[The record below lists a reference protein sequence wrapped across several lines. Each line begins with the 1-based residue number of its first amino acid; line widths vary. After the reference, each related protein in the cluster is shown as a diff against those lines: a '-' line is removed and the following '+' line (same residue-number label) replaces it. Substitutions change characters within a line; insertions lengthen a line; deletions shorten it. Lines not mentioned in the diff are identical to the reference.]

1 MKIYT
6 RTGDDGTTSLF
17 AGGRVSKST
26 LRVDAYGTV
35 DELNSVIG
43 LARAHHP
50 TTQTDQYLELV
61 QNQLF
66 RLGSDLAT
74 PMEAKADWLVRI
86 NGEAVEWLEQTI
98 DQMTDALPQLRD
110 FILPGGSLVSSHLQV
125 ARAVCR
131 RAERLVVALAQ
142 SDEPI
147 NDHARMYLN
156 RLSDWLFTLA
166 RWENHQ
172 LGVKEPIWTLKS

>member
-1 MKIYT
+1 MRIYT

-17 AGGRVSKST
+17 AGGRVSKSS
-26 LRVDAYGTV
+26 LRVDTYGTV
-35 DELNSVIG
+35 DELNSMIG
-43 LARAHHP
+43 LARAHGP
-50 TTQTDQYLELV
+50 TAQTDHYLEWV

-74 PMEAKADWLVRI
+74 PLEAKADWLVRI
-86 NGEAVEWLEQTI
+86 NVEAVTWLEQTI
-98 DQMTDALPQLRD
+98 DQMTDALPELKD
-110 FILPGGSLVSSHLQV
+110 FILPGGSLVSAHLQV
-125 ARAVCR
+125 ARTVCR
-131 RAERLVVALAQ
+131 RAERLVVSLAE

-172 LGVKEPIWTLKS
+172 VGVKEHIWTLKS